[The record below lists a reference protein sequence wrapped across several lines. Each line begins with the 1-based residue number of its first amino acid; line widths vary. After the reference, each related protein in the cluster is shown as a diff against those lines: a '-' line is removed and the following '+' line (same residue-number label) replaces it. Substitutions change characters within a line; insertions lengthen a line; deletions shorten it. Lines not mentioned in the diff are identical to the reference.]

1 MIVILQD
8 SVDESL
14 VKEEVIEGS
23 EDNQGEGMD
32 SRIEYGGMG
41 GGDSSTGGEEQGSKF
56 PHQLDTKH
64 PQPLHEAV
72 VEALAGPSGMQGVC
86 MYGKIADGWGGLEC
100 EKEQKHFGGRGR
112 QNSIFAVEI

>member
-1 MIVILQD
+1 MQEP
-8 SVDESL
+8 VDESL

-32 SRIEYGGMG
+32 SRIEYGGIG
-41 GGDSSTGGEEQGSKF
+41 GGDSSTGEESSKY
-56 PHQLDTKH
+56 PHQLDAKH

-86 MYGKIADGWGGLEC
+86 ALWWMAEM
-100 EKEQKHFGGRGR
+100 
-112 QNSIFAVEI
+112 

>member
-1 MIVILQD
+1 MISIFQEQ
-8 SVDESL
+8 VDESL

-56 PHQLDTKH
+56 PHQLDAKH

-86 MYGKIADGWGGLEC
+86 VL
-100 EKEQKHFGGRGR
+100 
-112 QNSIFAVEI
+112 